1 MTIVP
6 YLTGKTALITGGSRG
21 IGFQI
26 AHLLAK
32 NGVNCIIMGRNAT
45 NLDARLAELSPRGRH
60 SKFVGDVASVDTWA
74 RFEEEFVSVPA

>member
-1 MTIVP
+1 
-6 YLTGKTALITGGSRG
+6 
-21 IGFQI
+21 
-26 AHLLAK
+26 
-32 NGVNCIIMGRNAT
+32 MGRNAT